1 MAEFKKVNSSIPT
14 MDMNKISECVTELMN
29 AATSFHKLHLK
40 ITGPGSYA
48 SHKALNK
55 IYDSLPDHADSLAEE
70 SQGAFEKLLTYKD
83 TAPRILNTKEEG
95 IQYAR
100 DLKTMITDLQ
110 KVMPFSEIVNLLDN
124 IKSALNTLKY
134 KLTFLS

>member
-48 SHKALNK
+48 SHKALQA
-55 IYDSLPDHADSLAEE
+55 YDEFHDFSDELAEQ

-83 TAPRILNTKEEG
+83 TAPRVLNTKEEG

-134 KLTFLS
+134 KLLFLS

>member
-1 MAEFKKVNSSIPT
+1 MAIEFKKTNNPT
-14 MDMNKISECVTELMN
+14 TELTKISDCVSELMN

-48 SHKALNK
+48 LHSALNE
-55 IYDSLPDHADSLAEE
+55 IYDSLPDHSDTIAEE

-83 TAPRILNTKEEG
+83 STPRVLNTKEEA
-95 IQYAR
+95 IQYAKE
-100 DLKTMITDLQ
+100 LKTMITDLQ
-110 KVMPFSEIVNLLDN
+110 KIMPFSEIINVLDN
-124 IKSALNTLKY
+124 TKSDLNKLIY